1 MDSQGYPTPNSVL
14 VPYQTINQL
23 HKVFGLMI
31 VQKISNYYDKAIVFF
46 SFLLRFLGNALHS
59 RIFFIWNLTK
69 TSALNFVLHGLGRK
83 TQVYLMDAD
92 Q

>member
-31 VQKISNYYDKAIVFF
+31 VQKVSNYYDKAIVFF
-46 SFLLRFLGNALHS
+46 SF